1 MIKNYFQLIIAVAVI
16 NFNCSAQK
24 IMLTEN
30 INALAE
36 KQPVE
41 DSVLQ
46 KLQSE
51 NELVI
56 AYAVENFAWVKS
68 ADYRILAQNKG
79 EWKGYVYHKNLM
91 PNNAGSPNTFNTAN
105 VDKTA
110 CDTLLNYLTENKA
123 WTIKGDSEN
132 GFCSD
137 GNKNCNI
144 NDAASA
150 RLWLITKTAAINPS
164 YYAPE
169 FYENCC
175 PEKQRGLFVSI
186 TKKIADIVAD
196 NGTTK

>member
-1 MIKNYFQLIIAVAVI
+1 MSTG
-16 NFNCSAQK
+16 CSAQK
-24 IMLTEN
+24 NTLTEN
-30 INALAE
+30 INAVTE

-41 DSVLQ
+41 DPMLQ

-51 NELVI
+51 NDLVI
-56 AYAVENFAWVKS
+56 AYAVEKFAWVKS

-91 PNNAGSPNTFNTAN
+91 PNNAGSPTTFTPAA
-105 VDKTA
+105 VDRSA
-110 CDTLLNYLTENKA
+110 CDAILNYLTENKA

-132 GFCSD
+132 GFCPD

-150 RLWLITKTAAINPS
+150 RLWLITKTTAINPS

-169 FYENCC
+169 FFENCC
-175 PEKQRGLFVSI
+175 PDKQRGLFVSI
-186 TKKIADIVAD
+186 TKKITDIVAD
-196 NGTTK
+196 KGATE